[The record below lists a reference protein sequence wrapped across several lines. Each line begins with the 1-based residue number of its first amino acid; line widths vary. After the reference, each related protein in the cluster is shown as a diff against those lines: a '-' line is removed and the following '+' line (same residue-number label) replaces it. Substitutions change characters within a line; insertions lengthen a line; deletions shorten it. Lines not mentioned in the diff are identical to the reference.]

1 MPIQLDAIDMVI
13 SKQGFFSAVRFFMVP
28 PTKGYRVQPDMDDSF
43 SISPHAHAVNMVHL
57 CRLVANCTPAIFKA
71 EIQVLANIVRL
82 GEQAV
87 LCGHP
92 PLEAK
97 LNQLCIDVSGRGD
110 IGHREGEPLPQAA
123 GAEIPFQIKPKFFRL
138 LP

>member
-92 PLEAK
+92 PMEAK
-97 LNQLCIDVSGRGD
+97 LNQICNKLSGRGH
-110 IGHREGEPLPQAA
+110 IAIREGEPLPQAA
-123 GAEIPFQIKPKFFRL
+123 GAKIPFQIKPKFFRL